1 MSPLGKDRP
10 VDTARQVRPR
20 VAVVGVGGLGCP
32 AAVGLAEGGADLI
45 LIDDDRVELSN
56 LQRQTLFATTDVG
69 RDKGEAARD
78 ELARRFPGVAVE
90 LRRGRV
96 SWDSAD
102 RLLWGADLVLDG
114 TDDPNCRF
122 VVNGWTLRRG
132 LPAVLGGV
140 HRFRGLVLGHA
151 GVGPCFRCLFEEE
164 GPETETCEAAGV
176 IGALAGL
183 VGHLM
188 AERALRL
195 LSGDTSAT
203 GFVTTLDALAARTRD
218 LPLDRSPDC
227 PACSRPAQETAR

>member
-1 MSPLGKDRP
+1 M
-10 VDTARQVRPR
+10 DTVGQVRPK

-32 AAVGLAEGGADLI
+32 AAVGLAEAGVDLI

-78 ELARRFPGVAVE
+78 ELLRRFPGVGVE
-90 LRRGRV
+90 VRRGRV

-102 RLLWGADLVLDG
+102 RLLMGADLVLDG

-122 VVNGWTLRRG
+122 IVNGWTLNRG

-151 GVGPCFRCLFEEE
+151 GVGPCFRCLFEED

-195 LSGDTSAT
+195 LAGDGTAT
-203 GFVTTLDALAARTRD
+203 GFLTTLDALAARTRH
-218 LPLDRSPDC
+218 LPLSRTPDC
-227 PACSRPAQETAR
+227 PACGHAQEEPSR

>member
-1 MSPLGKDRP
+1 MDAAK
-10 VDTARQVRPR
+10 TARPR

-45 LIDDDRVELSN
+45 LIDDDKVELSN

-78 ELARRFPGVAVE
+78 ELARRFPSVDVD

-96 SWDSAD
+96 TWDAAD
-102 RLLWGADLVLDG
+102 ALLSGADLVLDG
-114 TDDPNCRF
+114 TDDPACRF
-122 VVNGWTLRRG
+122 VVNGWTLRHG

-151 GVGPCFRCLFEEE
+151 GHGPCFRCLFEED
-164 GPETETCEAAGV
+164 GPATETCEAAGV

-188 AERALRL
+188 AERALSL
-195 LSGDTSAT
+195 LAHDPGAT
-203 GFVTTLDALAARTRD
+203 GFVTTIDALAARTRH
-218 LPLDRSPDC
+218 LPLARSPDC
-227 PACSRPAQETAR
+227 PACSKPPQEASR